1 LSGWRL
7 DDATLRGKLVDGRRR
22 SAAGEVSGDGG
33 PARVPRSAVHTSRD
47 ARRYINDQDL
57 IGRRPVIASSRQQQ
71 QQLRFSSHGDRISR
85 AAAMTAGEFS
95 PSG

>member
-1 LSGWRL
+1 MAVQQGF
-7 DDATLRGKLVDGRRR
+7 DARQCMP
-22 SAAGEVSGDGG
+22 AA
-33 PARVPRSAVHTSRD
+33 A